1 MREVIS
7 LTLVAG
13 MWAGAAVAAVPGP
26 DRPLTDPKSVSSA
39 VNPAAKPVEIA
50 DLFKTLSGAG
60 AALSPDGKTLVVSA
74 NYTGR
79 FNLWKLSTE
88 GGEPVQLA
96 KGENRQYEPT
106 FTPDGRFVAYT
117 SDVGGNEKYDIY
129 LVPLAGGDPVNLT
142 NTPDVTEQNPV
153 FSPDGGLMAVSRK
166 PVTESQTNIWLID
179 PKSKAARALTNETDP
194 TQQWTPV
201 KFTADGRFLIANRGD
216 VNRVGAAGWRI
227 EVATGKAEKI
237 TPGDDKHL
245 TVISD
250 LSKDGRFAAISSNQT
265 SAQEQAGLLEL
276 STGKITWLAP
286 TPWQQ
291 GAEAFSP
298 DGKSLLYVINA
309 DGRTSLSLYDL
320 ASGQS
325 RPLSF
330 PPGLDTA
337 QGSSPFT
344 PDGKGLL
351 ISHQGANSPL
361 DYWIA
366 PTGAG
371 EAKRLTHFA
380 ADSLDARA
388 LPSSSIVHYKSF
400 DGTVIS
406 AVLVMPYNLKRDGK
420 APAIVVPHGGPTG
433 QTLDSFSRA
442 AAALASRGYV
452 VILPNVRG
460 STGYG
465 KPFQDANIKD
475 LGGGDLLDEVT
486 AVTWLRKTG
495 YVDPKKVGITGGSYG
510 GFMTLMAIGK
520 TPDIWAAAVEQYGII
535 NWYAMLEHEDP
546 LLQQYERGLL
556 GDPVKDK
563 AIYDATSPMTYIKNA
578 RAPLLVLQ
586 GENDIRVP
594 KGQAEEVVATLKA
607 AGKVVEAHYYP
618 QEGHGFSKR
627 ENQIDALQRVVAW
640 FDRYLKP

>member
-13 MWAGAAVAAVPGP
+13 MWAGVAAAAVPGP
-26 DRPLTDPKSVSSA
+26 DRPLTDPKSVTSP

-60 AALSPDGKTLVVSA
+60 GTLSPDGKTLVVSA

-79 FNLWKLSTE
+79 FNLWKLSTA

-142 NTPDVTEQNPV
+142 NTPDVSEQNPV
-153 FSPDGGLMAVSRK
+153 FSPDGGLMAMSRK
-166 PVTESQTNIWLID
+166 PVTDSQTNIWLID
-179 PKSKAARALTNETDP
+179 LKTKAARALTHEADP
-194 TQQWTPV
+194 TQQWSPV
-201 KFTADGRFLIANRGD
+201 TFTADGRFLFANRGD

-227 EVATGKAEKI
+227 EIATGKAEKV

-250 LSKDGRFAAISSNQT
+250 LSRDGRFAAISSNQA

-276 STGKITWLAP
+276 ATGKVTWLAP
-286 TPWQQ
+286 SPWQQ

-298 DGKSLLYVINA
+298 DGESLLYVVNA
-309 DGRTSLSLYDL
+309 DGRTTLSLYDL
-320 ASGQS
+320 ATGKS

-337 QGSSPFT
+337 QGSRPFT
-344 PDGKGLL
+344 PDGQGLL

-388 LPSSSIVHYKSF
+388 LPASSIVHYKSF

-433 QTLDSFSRA
+433 QTVDSFSRQ

-452 VILPNVRG
+452 VIAPNVRG

-486 AVTWLRKTG
+486 AVTWLTRTG
-495 YVDPKKVGITGGSYG
+495 YVDPKKVGVTGGSYG

-578 RAPLLVLQ
+578 KAPLLVLQ

-607 AGKVVEAHYYP
+607 AGKVVDAHYYA